1 MTREERM
8 SIDLTCLKCD
18 SSFELDPAGLLGGS
32 DRLHCPHCG
41 AKASPLVVEEFAN
54 ALAELC
60 KQIATLSKRF
70 SMSLVLESDD
80 LPNTYRLDEEE
91 EEEEEVEEEE
101 EEDLF
106 DDMDDGGEAYDSDED
121 Y

>member
-1 MTREERM
+1 M

-80 LPNTYRLDEEE
+80 LPSTYRLDEEE
-91 EEEEEVEEEE
+91 EEEEEDEEEE

-106 DDMDDGGEAYDSDED
+106 DDMDDGGDAYDSDED